1 MMESSGAS
9 SGDPALVLL
18 VLMLV
23 LALVLRLRPRQKLRP
38 RPRSGLSLL
47 LLLLL
52 SLLLSLL
59 PLLLSLLS
67 SLLFIFPTAAEK
79 VMTRSYG
86 RQQAH
91 RQKLVKNKI
100 ARQRL
105 MKASR
110 GSLTGRAGQNKC

>member
-1 MMESSGAS
+1 M
-9 SGDPALVLL
+9 AL
-18 VLMLV
+18 
-23 LALVLRLRPRQKLRP
+23 
-38 RPRSGLSLL
+38 LSLL

-52 SLLLSLL
+52 SLLLLLLLSLL
-59 PLLLSLLS
+59 PLLSLLLSLLI
-67 SLLFIFPTAAEK
+67 IFPTAAEK
-79 VMTRSYG
+79 VITRSYG